1 MLREF
6 GATFPFIIY
15 NRLTP
20 EIEEGLLD
28 GKYDIGFC
36 SELLKSEELEYY
48 PLRESY
54 IAAAVP
60 EGHPLEGKENITL
73 KEAAKYPQVM
83 FSRTSGFP
91 QPPRADLRRTG
102 HPGKIRV

>member
-48 PLRESY
+48 PSGNLTSRPPSRKV
-54 IAAAVP
+54 IRWR
-60 EGHPLEGKENITL
+60 GK
-73 KEAAKYPQVM
+73 
-83 FSRTSGFP
+83 RTS
-91 QPPRADLRRTG
+91 
-102 HPGKIRV
+102 H